1 MFAPAS
7 WLSSLNRAYRAL
19 LEREEG
25 KEDGDRHV
33 VVELRA
39 AAELLA
45 VGNGEAVA
53 IRVAGCATFAVVK
66 IGATP
71 QGDTLR
77 SAPLRMSPS

>member
-45 VGNGEAVA
+45 ICDVYLRIFVLKL
-53 IRVAGCATFAVVK
+53 ITVHSTFVV
-66 IGATP
+66 
-71 QGDTLR
+71 QLE
-77 SAPLRMSPS
+77 LHMLH